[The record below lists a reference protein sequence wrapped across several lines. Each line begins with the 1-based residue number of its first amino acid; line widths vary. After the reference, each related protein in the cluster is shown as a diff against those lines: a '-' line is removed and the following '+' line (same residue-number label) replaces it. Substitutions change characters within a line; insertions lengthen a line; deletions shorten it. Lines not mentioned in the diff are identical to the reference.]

1 MSKNL
6 HNGLNPTDVAQPQ
19 NAGKK
24 FRYTIQCQRLQG
36 CFRHIF
42 NVQVGRTDLRD
53 AAERGDVEAVSWLLA
68 TLVDI
73 NSRTEVRVILTLQ
86 KIIKT
91 LLFTGR

>member
-1 MSKNL
+1 M
-6 HNGLNPTDVAQPQ
+6 Q
-19 NAGKK
+19 
-24 FRYTIQCQRLQG
+24 I
-36 CFRHIF
+36 
-42 NVQVGRTDLRD
+42 GRTDLRD